1 MRGDVDIPKPSA
13 KQMEKI
19 LRHLNYQILC
29 VDTSIVCSSGP
40 NLFLEMNQ
48 TEICV
53 EFLYKNYKP
62 KVFDIV
68 N

>member
-1 MRGDVDIPKPSA
+1 MRGYVDISKPSA

-29 VDTSIVCSSGP
+29 VDTSIVCFSGP

-48 TEICV
+48 TEIYV
-53 EFLYKNYKP
+53 KFLYKN
-62 KVFDIV
+62 
-68 N
+68 